1 MKTGDLQLASA
12 RRSERGA
19 VERSIASAG
28 RYAAKQTLVKMELM
42 SVEITTEVSED
53 LQSYEK
59 PEILE
64 LEAKDQKRSNRGR
77 LKRWQIEGQRSSRI
91 GAPINKKAIRES
103 MQRHRTSYRRYLGC
117 VQQSSVPQP
126 EVKTLVIVFS
136 SC

>member
-1 MKTGDLQLASA
+1 M
-12 RRSERGA
+12 
-19 VERSIASAG
+19 
-28 RYAAKQTLVKMELM
+28 AKQTLVKMKLK
-42 SVEITTEVSED
+42 SVEVKIEVSED

-103 MQRHRTSYRRYLGC
+103 KRRHIY
-117 VQQSSVPQP
+117 
-126 EVKTLVIVFS
+126 
-136 SC
+136 